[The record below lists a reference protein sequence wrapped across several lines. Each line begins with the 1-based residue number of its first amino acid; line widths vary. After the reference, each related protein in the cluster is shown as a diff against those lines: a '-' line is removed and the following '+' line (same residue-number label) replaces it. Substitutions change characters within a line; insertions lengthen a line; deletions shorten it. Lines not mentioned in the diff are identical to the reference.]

1 MSGSETR
8 IVPYATYAQVEGL
21 GRQLDAIFF
30 GASETRSFASDE
42 VRLAF
47 RERWLG
53 RYLEHYPADALLA
66 VERYGRV
73 AGYLVGSLEDPAAT
87 CLFDDIAYFK
97 VFSHLTI
104 RFPAH
109 LHVNLAPE
117 FRGQGIGSRL
127 MEAFV
132 SHARGAGSPGVH
144 VVTGKGM
151 RNVGFYERNGFAPA
165 GEAAVDGRMLVLL
178 GRHLRS

>member
-1 MSGSETR
+1 MSGAETR
-8 IVPYATYAQVEGL
+8 IVPYGACARVEGL

-30 GASETRSFASDE
+30 GASETKSFASE
-42 VRLAF
+42 KARLAF

-53 RYLEHYPADALLA
+53 RYLDHYPANAWLA
-66 VERYGRV
+66 VGRDGPV

-87 CLFDDIAYFK
+87 SLFNDIAYFK

-127 MEAFV
+127 IEAFAR
-132 SHARGAGSPGVH
+132 HAEAAGAAGVH

-151 RNVGFYERNGFAPA
+151 RNVGFYERNGFALV